1 MKTKTCAESAP
12 GGLAD
17 LADAALAHLKTLG
30 YRPDTLGHY
39 RGTWRNFTRFAEA
52 RGQTELSVDLT
63 EAFLASRGVPSI
75 DSGESP
81 SSQQRHLRMAM
92 RVLLE
97 FQAHGCFQR
106 RRSVAGRVPLPEWS
120 VAAVDGFER
129 FCTEHLGTSARTMR
143 VRRRDLTR
151 FLLFL
156 DAHGI
161 TDLSEITPSHLGDF
175 MHSRAHLRPRTLAL
189 VASHLRSFLRYLAME
204 GVVDASLVTRVP
216 KVRVRQDES
225 IPDVWT
231 AEEVD
236 ALLGAVDRASPV
248 GKRDFAILLLAARL
262 GMRAG
267 DIRDLRLEELRWDE
281 CCIARPQSKTGA
293 PLVLPL
299 THEVGEAIIDYLRN
313 GRPESPHREVFLRAN
328 APFQPFG
335 RDNNLYSIV
344 STYRR
349 RAGISL
355 PRRSRK
361 GLHSLRHTV
370 ATRLLEADTPLPV
383 ISAVM
388 GHLSSESTR
397 IYAKVD
403 IAALRQVALD
413 PEEVAHA

>member
-1 MKTKTCAESAP
+1 MKTEKPAGPSIGSIIELTE
-12 GGLAD
+12 
-17 LADAALAHLKTLG
+17 AALAHLKTLG
-30 YRPDTLGHY
+30 YRPDTLANY
-39 RGTWRNFTRFAEA
+39 RSTWRRFVRFLEE
-52 RGQTELSVDLT
+52 RGQTELAVDLT
-63 EAFLASRGVPSI
+63 EAFLASQGVPGG
-75 DSGESP
+75 DSGESS
-81 SSQQRHLRMAM
+81 SSQHRHLRMAM

-106 RRSVAGRVPLPEWS
+106 RRSVTQRVVLPEWS
-120 VAAVDGFER
+120 VAALDGFEH
-129 FCTEHLGTSARTMR
+129 FCAEHLGISARTMR
-143 VRRRDLTR
+143 IRRRDVSR

-156 DAHGI
+156 DAQGVA
-161 TDLSEITPSHLGDF
+161 DLRAISPSHLGGF
-175 MHSRAHLRPRTLAL
+175 MRSRAHLRPKTLSL
-189 VASHLRSFLRYLAME
+189 VASNLRGFLRYLVME
-204 GVVDASLVTRVP
+204 GFVGAPLIARVP

-231 AEEVD
+231 ADEVD

-267 DIRDLRLEELRWDE
+267 DIRELRLKELRWDE
-281 CCIARPQSKTGA
+281 CCIVRRQSKTGT

-299 THEVGEAIIDYLRN
+299 ATDVGEAIIDYLRN
-313 GRPESPHREVFLRAN
+313 GRPESPRREVFLRAN
-328 APFQPFG
+328 APFEPFG
-335 RDNNLYSIV
+335 RDNNLHSII

-349 RAGISL
+349 RAGITL

-397 IYAKVD
+397 IYIKVD

-413 PEEVAHA
+413 PEEVAHV

>member
-1 MKTKTCAESAP
+1 MQTNTPARSPLDAMAE
-12 GGLAD
+12 LAE
-17 LADAALAHLKTLG
+17 AALAHLKTLG
-30 YRPDTLGHY
+30 YKPDTLGHY
-39 RGTWRNFTRFAEA
+39 RGTWRNLIHFAEA
-52 RGQTELSVDLT
+52 RGQTELSVDLI
-63 EAFLASRGVPSI
+63 EAFLASRGVPGI
-75 DSGESP
+75 DSGKPP
-81 SSQQRHLRMAM
+81 SSQHRHLRMAT

-106 RRSVAGRVPLPEWS
+106 RRSLTRRVLVPEWS
-120 VAAVDGFER
+120 VAALDDFER

-143 VRRRDLTR
+143 IRRRDLTR

-156 DAHGI
+156 DAQGV

-175 MHSRAHLRPRTLAL
+175 MRSRAHLRPKTLSGL
-189 VASHLRSFLRYLAME
+189 ASHLRALLRYLAME
-204 GVVDASLVTRVP
+204 GVVDASLVARVP

-231 AEEVD
+231 VEEVD
-236 ALLGAVDRASPV
+236 SLLGAVDRASPV

-281 CCIARPQSKTGA
+281 CCIARRQSKTGA

-313 GRPESPHREVFLRAN
+313 GRPESPHREVFLRVK
-328 APFQPFG
+328 APFEPFG
-335 RDNNLYSIV
+335 RDNNLHSVI